1 MLFRS
6 VPVGKIYR
14 APDMLEDPHFK
25 AREAIVRV
33 MHPELGELA
42 MQNVVPKLSLTPGSV
57 RTCGPEMGQHNAEIY
72 GELLGLSETE
82 LENLSAQGVI

>member
-1 MLFRS
+1 
-6 VPVGKIYR
+6 
-14 APDMLEDPHFK
+14 
-25 AREAIVRV
+25 
-33 MHPELGELA
+33 